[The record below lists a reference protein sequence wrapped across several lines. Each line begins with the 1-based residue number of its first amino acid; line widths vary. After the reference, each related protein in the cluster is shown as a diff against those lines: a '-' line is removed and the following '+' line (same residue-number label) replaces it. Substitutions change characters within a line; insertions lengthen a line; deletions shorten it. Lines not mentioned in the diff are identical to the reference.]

1 MLAIEWS
8 QGIEDAWS
16 DVATFVP
23 KFVACLAILFF
34 GWIVARMIAKAAR
47 KLLDRAGLDKV
58 MERAG
63 LDRAID
69 ERGFDVVGIMGKAIF
84 YLLML
89 VVLQMAFSVFGE
101 NAVSDMIDSVVA
113 YIPKAVV
120 AVVIVVIAAAV
131 ASFAKE
137 LIIASLGG
145 LSYGTMLGT
154 LAYVGIVVVGAFA
167 ALNQLQIAPEI
178 VNSLFYAILAVVAGS
193 AIVAIGGGGIQP
205 MRQRWE
211 NALQKY
217 DNERPKVQE
226 HLRSRRESQG
236 SEVVEAPGEADLS
249 RSQAERPTYTG
260 Q

>member
-23 KFVACLAILFF
+23 KVIACLAILFV
-34 GWIVARMIAKAAR
+34 GWIVARMLAKAAR
-47 KLLDRAGLDKV
+47 KLLDRAGLDKA

-63 LDRAID
+63 LDKALD
-69 ERGFDVVGIMGKAIF
+69 ERGYNLSAILGKAIF

-89 VVLQMAFSVFGE
+89 VVLQMAFGVFGE
-101 NAVSDMIDSVVA
+101 NAVSDMLHAVVA

-167 ALNQLQIAPEI
+167 ALNQLEIAPEI
-178 VNSLFYAILAVVAGS
+178 VNGLFYAILAVVAGS
-193 AIVAIGGGGIQP
+193 AIVAVGGGGIQP

-211 NALQKY
+211 KALNRY
-217 DNERPKVQE
+217 DAERPKVQE
-226 HLRSRRESQG
+226 HMRTRRASKGEMVEGQG
-236 SEVVEAPGEADLS
+236 EVDLS
-249 RSQAERPTYTG
+249 RSETERPTYTG